1 MKKNVFNLLAERF
14 DNADLDEFKHKGHD
28 YISYARI
35 TQSYENGPEYDY
47 SEEIAKFLGKYGY
60 KQVSYTTTGCDEQN
74 YSNSET
80 YIYAK
85 L

>member
-1 MKKNVFNLLAERF
+1 MKTNVLYLLIKRF
-14 DNADLDEFKHKGHD
+14 GNANFDEFEQNG
-28 YISYARI
+28 YECISYTRI

-47 SEEIAKFLGKYGY
+47 SPEIEKFLGKYGY
-60 KQVSYTTTGCDEQN
+60 KQVRHTTTGCDERN
-74 YSNSET
+74 YENSET